1 MKAVAVLP
9 RVKNSARVIEMAAP
23 TRNPTEV
30 RVRVLRVGIDGTDIE
45 IDRAEYGEGPPGED
59 HLVIGHESL
68 GRVDTVGTKVEGFA
82 PGDHV
87 VAMVRR
93 PDDCHP
99 CRSGEPD
106 MCLEGEYTERGIKGR
121 YGFLSEYYVEVPE
134 YLVKLPAQLA
144 DVGVLLEPLTIVE
157 KGLRH
162 AWRMQ
167 ERMRSWEPRKALV
180 LGAGPIGLLG
190 ALLLRLKGLDTFV
203 YARDPDAGIAT
214 RLSEIG
220 ASYVAKRDRSG
231 ATVNHLADLPVR
243 FGPFDFILE
252 ATGAPSV
259 AIGAM
264 RIIGLDGVLCLA
276 SVTGG
281 ESPMEICASC
291 LNLEL
296 VLGNRVIFGTVN
308 ANRVDFENGVRELAE
323 SAARWPG
330 WLDRLITRRVPFER
344 FREAFER
351 GPGDL
356 KVVVEV

>member
-1 MKAVAVLP
+1 M
-9 RVKNSARVIEMAAP
+9 
-23 TRNPTEV
+23 
-30 RVRVLRVGIDGTDIE
+30 
-45 IDRAEYGEGPPGED
+45 
-59 HLVIGHESL
+59 
-68 GRVDTVGTKVEGFA
+68 
-82 PGDHV
+82 
-87 VAMVRR
+87 
-93 PDDCHP
+93 
-99 CRSGEPD
+99 
-106 MCLEGEYTERGIKGR
+106 
-121 YGFLSEYYVEVPE
+121 
-134 YLVKLPAQLA
+134 KLPAQLA

-203 YARDPDAGIAT
+203 YARDPDAGIAA

-220 ASYVAKRDRSG
+220 ASYVAKKDRSG
-231 ATVNHLADLPVR
+231 ATVNHLADLPSR

-252 ATGAPSV
+252 ATGAASV

-308 ANRVDFENGVRELAE
+308 ANRVDFENGVHDLAE
-323 SAARWPG
+323 ATARWPG

-344 FREAFER
+344 FRAAFER